1 MPATGTRTG
10 YSKVRL
16 HIGSYLFLLPS
27 QQTGIAAC
35 TPVIITKAAAL
46 IATAAQSPF
55 TLALTTAGGS

>member
-1 MPATGTRTG
+1 MPATGARTG

-16 HIGSYLFLLPS
+16 HIGSYLFLVPS

-35 TPVIITKAAAL
+35 TPVIITKAATL

-55 TLALTTAGGS
+55 TLVPTTAGGS

>member
-1 MPATGTRTG
+1 MPATGARTG

-46 IATAAQSPF
+46 IATAARTDHSRWLV
-55 TLALTTAGGS
+55 T

>member
-35 TPVIITKAAAL
+35 TPGIIATATAL
-46 IATAAQSPF
+46 IATATQSPF

>member
-1 MPATGTRTG
+1 MPATGARTG

-27 QQTGIAAC
+27 QQTGISAC
-35 TPVIITKAAAL
+35 TPVII
-46 IATAAQSPF
+46 ATATQNPF

>member
-1 MPATGTRTG
+1 MPATGARTG

-35 TPVIITKAAAL
+35 TPVIITKAAVT
-46 IATAAQSPF
+46 IRNKPYCF
-55 TLALTTAGGS
+55 E

>member
-1 MPATGTRTG
+1 MPATSTCTG

-46 IATAAQSPF
+46 IATATQSSF
-55 TLALTTAGGS
+55 MLALTTAGGS

>member
-35 TPVIITKAAAL
+35 TPVII
-46 IATAAQSPF
+46 ATAAQSPF
-55 TLALTTAGGS
+55 ALAPTTAGDS

>member
-1 MPATGTRTG
+1 MPATGARTG

-35 TPVIITKAAAL
+35 TPAFIATAAAL

-55 TLALTTAGGS
+55 TLAPTTAGGS

>member
-1 MPATGTRTG
+1 MPTTGARTG

-27 QQTGIAAC
+27 QQTSIAAC

-55 TLALTTAGGS
+55 ALVPTTAGGS

>member
-1 MPATGTRTG
+1 MPVTGARTG

-27 QQTGIAAC
+27 QQRGIAAC
-35 TPVIITKAAAL
+35 TPVVITKAAAL
-46 IATAAQSPF
+46 IAKAAQSPF